1 MASAVAV
8 VGFAPPD
15 DADAGCDDDSDG
27 VVVVVATFFAVRPSS
42 SSSPVPRHRRAV
54 LDLGAKKDVIITF
67 YLGCGRRYFPSKILL
82 AQVFCWRHSSGSLV
96 SIDPALKYLTNI
108 HQVYGVQWASAEM
121 QLALKN
127 SK

>member
-42 SSSPVPRHRRAV
+42 SSSPVPRRRRAV

-67 YLGCGRRYFPSKILL
+67 YLGWRRYFPSKNLL
-82 AQVFCWRHSSGSLV
+82 AQVFCWRHSTTSQKRRARHLRVPVYLV
-96 SIDPALKYLTNI
+96 FWFAL
-108 HQVYGVQWASAEM
+108 AFA
-121 QLALKN
+121 
-127 SK
+127 